1 MERSALDTVQLL
13 GLDMM
18 VAVTLAV
25 LVAAA
30 AWQLLAAA
38 WPGLARVFWRRRRAL
53 PTSPRDVYAT
63 QEWGPSH

>member
-1 MERSALDTVQLL
+1 
-13 GLDMM
+13 MM
-18 VAVTLAV
+18 VGVTLAV